1 MGIFEKTILY
11 VCAVLI
17 TLVAGLLMVQ
27 PLHAS
32 LKLLKPNIFDC
43 VLQSADENNIEQFM
57 NDEPRT
63 LTCTYKCKDAKG
75 KWRWAEQQSNKDG
88 CKFNKTLYKTELINE

>member
-17 TLVAGLLMVQ
+17 TLVAGLLMFQ

-32 LKLLKPNIFDC
+32 FNLVKPNIFDC

-57 NDEPRT
+57 NDEPRM
-63 LTCTYKCKDAKG
+63 LTCTYKCRDWQNSSQIKMVANLTK
-75 KWRWAEQQSNKDG
+75 
-88 CKFNKTLYKTELINE
+88 LYTKLN